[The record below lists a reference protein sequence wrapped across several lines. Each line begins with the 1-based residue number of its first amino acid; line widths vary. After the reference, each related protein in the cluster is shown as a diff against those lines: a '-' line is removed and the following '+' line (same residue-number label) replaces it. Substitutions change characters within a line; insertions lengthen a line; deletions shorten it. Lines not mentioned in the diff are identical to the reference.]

1 MGRPWRGIITQAN
14 VQTPETPPGPGEE
27 APTPRIFEA
36 FTWRE
41 PPLTL
46 RAVFVDTYGHM
57 QAAPVAR
64 IDRIWSE
71 GDDVLA
77 EGVFSDV
84 QDGQDAETLVGEQI
98 LGTVSVDPS
107 DYAVIEEW
115 IDPETQQVV
124 PEATLQDLTT
134 QLYAAW
140 EAEDEERAVEI
151 MAYLDSLYVRLRFPR
166 YEIGGAT
173 LTAIQAITRARI
185 QLVDETPADQPAD
198 APADAA
204 PLQAAALP
212 ADDLAALAARTPVLD
227 VGALAQLVGPSNP
240 ADRRRSL
247 GSELRAAFDRR
258 PRRTPAA
265 TLQAGGGPA
274 RRPAAAYQRQN
285 LTGPTPFGITDEG
298 WFVGHVAVRM
308 NADGSLNCHRS
319 LSVGGGCIVPPE
331 QDTFEEAHCGTT
343 YLDDGTQIRTG
354 VLTYADLHAAPGG
367 LSVAEI
373 QRLIEDTGT
382 QLGSVRYYA
391 DRWGIQAC
399 GVAHEGRTPEE
410 LAVAVASTPS
420 GDWRMKS
427 GAYRLFGVHLVN
439 TGGLVVR
446 EGLVDGEQR
455 MVASMM
461 TAADLTAAGAAP
473 APSCACGGS
482 TGDPCSCETAR
493 LTAADLAD
501 LAALDTAQ
509 AHRRR
514 IGAPR

>member
-14 VQTPETPPGPGEE
+14 VQIPETPPGPGEE

-41 PPLTL
+41 PPFTL

-64 IDRIWSE
+64 VDRVWND
-71 GDDVLA
+71 GDDVWA

-84 QDGQDAETLVGEQI
+84 PDGQNAETLVAEQI
-98 LGTVSVDPS
+98 LNAVSVDPS
-107 DYAVIEEW
+107 DYAMVEEW

-124 PEATLQDLTT
+124 PAATLEDLTT

-140 EAEDEERAVEI
+140 DDEDEARAVEI
-151 MAYLDSLYVRLRFPR
+151 MTYLDSLYVRLRFPR

-173 LTAIQAITRARI
+173 LTAIQAVTRARI
-185 QLVDETPADQPAD
+185 QIVED
-198 APADAA
+198 APADQAPA
-204 PLQAAALP
+204 DGAPPLQASALP
-212 ADDLAALAARTPVLD
+212 ADDLAALAARTPVLSASEAARLTGPTNPD
-227 VGALAQLVGPSNP
+227 GSPRSLAAQL
-240 ADRRRSL
+240 
-247 GSELRAAFDRR
+247 RARFDAR
-258 PRRTPAA
+258 PRRTPAR
-265 TLQAGGGPA
+265 TLQAAGGPA
-274 RRPAAAYQRQN
+274 RRPAAAYRMQN
-285 LTGPTPFGITDEG
+285 LSGPTPFGITDEG

-319 LSVGGGCIVPPE
+319 LSIGGACVVPPV
-331 QDTFEEAHCGTT
+331 QDTFEEAHGGTT

-391 DRWGIQAC
+391 DRWGVQAC

-427 GAYRLFGVHLVN
+427 GEYRLFGIHLVN
-439 TGGLVVR
+439 TGGLIVR

-461 TAADLTAAGAAP
+461 TAADLAADEAAP
-473 APSCACGGS
+473 TSCGCGGS
-482 TGDPCSCETAR
+482 TGDPCSCGQG

-501 LAALDTAQ
+501 LASLDLAQ
-509 AHRRR
+509 QVRRR
-514 IGAPR
+514 VGTGR

>member
-14 VQTPETPPGPGEE
+14 IQTPELSPGPGEE
-27 APTPRIFEA
+27 APTPRIFEQ

-41 PPLTL
+41 PPFTL

-64 IDRIWSE
+64 VDRVWSE

-84 QDGQDAETLVGEQI
+84 EDGQNAETLVGEQI
-98 LGTVSVDPS
+98 LNSVSVDPS
-107 DYAVIEEW
+107 DYAFVEEW
-115 IDPETQQVV
+115 IDPETGEVV
-124 PEATLQDLTT
+124 PPATLEELTT

-140 EAEDEERAVEI
+140 DDEDEETAVNI
-151 MAYLDSLYVRLRFPR
+151 MTYLDSLYIRLRFTR

-185 QLVDETPADQPAD
+185 QLVDESAEPAPGED
-198 APADAA
+198 API
-204 PLQAAALP
+204 QASALP
-212 ADDLAALAARTPVLD
+212 ADDLSALAAATPVL
-227 VGALAQLVGPSNP
+227 VPSELARLTGPSNP
-240 ADRRRSL
+240 VGRRRSL
-247 GSELRAAFDRR
+247 GSELAASFDRR
-258 PRRTPAA
+258 PRPTSAA
-265 TLQAGGGPA
+265 TMQASGGPA
-274 RRPAAAYQRQN
+274 RRPAAAYRMQN
-285 LTGPTPFGITDEG
+285 LSGPTPFGITDEG
-298 WFVGHVAVRM
+298 WFVGHVAVRL

-319 LSVGGGCIVPPE
+319 LSVAGGCIVPPA
-331 QDTFEEAHCGTT
+331 QDTFEEAHGGTT

-391 DRWGIQAC
+391 DQWGIQAC
-399 GVAHEGRTPEE
+399 GVAHAARTPEE

-420 GDWRMKS
+420 GDWRMKA

-439 TGGLVVR
+439 TGGLITR

-461 TAADLTAAGAAP
+461 TAADLAAIEAAP
-473 APSCACGGS
+473 TPTCGCGG
-482 TGDPCSCETAR
+482 TTEACSCSPGLSAS
-493 LTAADLAD
+493 DLAD
-501 LAALDTAQ
+501 LAALDDAQ
-509 AHRRR
+509 RRR
-514 IGAPR
+514 RRRVAAR